1 MRGTLS
7 RVSRAIGL
15 KPCWR
20 VRLTRGY
27 AVMVRLRPGFVLGTI
42 EGGHDFRVRMM
53 RRADGWRERIRGY
66 NASSKNLI
74 TFEGPSSANPY
85 ESTFS
90 IFGAV
95 FRFNE
100 AGQVFYDHPYHG
112 GVVGE
117 LKLPGE

>member
-1 MRGTLS
+1 
-7 RVSRAIGL
+7 V
-15 KPCWR
+15 
-20 VRLTRGY
+20 
-27 AVMVRLRPGFVLGTI
+27 VRLRPGFVLGTI

-66 NASSKNLI
+66 NAGTKNPI
-74 TFEGPSSANPY
+74 FFEGSSSANPY

-100 AGQVFYDHPYHG
+100 AGQVFYEHADHREI
-112 GVVGE
+112 VGE
-117 LKLPGE
+117 LMLPGE